1 MTSNC
6 MGTSNQKS
14 NEKWIGLTILGI
26 GVLILLRNL
35 DFPVPTIFFS
45 WPMILIGIGLVVAL
59 KENFKGN
66 AWIILMGLGAF
77 FLFIRMHPEWNLRSF
92 IAPAILIAIGLSFLL
107 RRGRAGIT
115 DRRKDAIAAED
126 IPYATTD
133 SSSFTTSTSSTSSA
147 SVEDEDS
154 IDIAAVFGAVKRNV
168 YSKNFKGGESVAVF
182 GGSEINLSNADFTG
196 TIKLE
201 VVNVF
206 GGTTLFVPAHWQIRS
221 EVVAIFGAIED
232 KRQRPAGVS
241 TDKILVIE
249 GFVMFGGIDIK
260 SI

>member
-1 MTSNC
+1 
-6 MGTSNQKS
+6 MGSTTKKS
-14 NEKWIGLTILGI
+14 SEKWIGLIVLAV
-26 GVLILLRNL
+26 GVIILLRNL
-35 DFPVPTIFFS
+35 DLPIPDFLFS
-45 WPMILIGIGLVVAL
+45 WPMILIVVGFIVAV
-59 KENFKGN
+59 KEEFKGVN
-66 AWIILMGLGAF
+66 WLILMGLGGF
-77 FLFIRMHPEWNLRSF
+77 FLALKVVPDWNLRNF
-92 IAPAILIAIGLSFLL
+92 IAPAILIAIGLSFLF
-107 RRGRAGIT
+107 RRSKVSIGNER
-115 DRRKDAIAAED
+115 DDSIAAE
-126 IPYATTD
+126 PASYSTD
-133 SSSFTTSTSSTSSA
+133 SFSTSS
-147 SVEDEDS
+147 VQEEDV
-154 IDIAAVFGAVKRNV
+154 IDAAVVFGAVKKNV
-168 YSKNFKGGESVAVF
+168 YSKNFKGGESVAIF
-182 GGSEINLSNADFTG
+182 GGSEINLTHVDFTG